1 MILDKI
7 DDKIARVDVKLLL
20 NKVNSQKFSVVPEH
34 DSIKKQ
40 ISGNAIVG
48 NGIAFLLKMNASG
61 EHKTLK
67 TYDSSLDPSLKENVD
82 SKVLLANQ
90 RSSFGQRPA
99 SYAHKDID
107 EMTKIDH
114 TQGIFSGD
122 KTISNFK
129 VKDSAELITMGVK
142 KKSSLEEKPTGMVGK
157 KGDEAQISNL
167 QKNTSS
173 DKNNTRTKG
182 LGIKN

>member
-7 DDKIARVDVKLLL
+7 DGKIAQVDVKLLL

-67 TYDSSLDPSLKENVD
+67 TYDSSLDPSPKENVD

-99 SYAHKDID
+99 SYAHKDTD
-107 EMTKIDH
+107 EMTKINH
-114 TQGIFSGD
+114 TIL
-122 KTISNFK
+122 NF
-129 VKDSAELITMGVK
+129 KDSAVLITMGVK
-142 KKSSLEEKPTGMVGK
+142 KKSSLEEKSTGVVRK
-157 KGDEAQISNL
+157 KG
-167 QKNTSS
+167 
-173 DKNNTRTKG
+173 R
-182 LGIKN
+182 

>member
-7 DDKIARVDVKLLL
+7 DEKIAQVDVKLLL

-61 EHKTLK
+61 EHKNLK

-99 SYAHKDID
+99 SYAHKDTD
-107 EMTKIDH
+107 EMTKINH
-114 TQGIFSGD
+114 TIL
-122 KTISNFK
+122 NL
-129 VKDSAELITMGVK
+129 KDSAVLITVGVK
-142 KKSSLEEKPTGMVGK
+142 KKSSLEEKPTSVVRK
-157 KGDEAQISNL
+157 KG
-167 QKNTSS
+167 
-173 DKNNTRTKG
+173 R
-182 LGIKN
+182 